1 MTLIKTIDPKEA
13 TGKVAAIYDH
23 FISKFGMVP
32 NAFKVTSSSEFL
44 LSQQA
49 TFLGYYMEHPS
60 LSFKL
65 QAFIRM
71 LVSVNHDCEYCIK
84 MNTGMLLQSG
94 VSMEDIQATKANPE
108 QAPIEGKDV
117 ALLLF
122 VLKVVS
128 NSNSITKED
137 LDKLRKLGWQ
147 DSEILEATFHGTSQ
161 ISSDMIFNAFKI
173 ENDKI

>member
-1 MTLIKTIDPKEA
+1 MAIIKTIDVKDA

-23 FISKFGMVP
+23 FIGQFGMVP

-49 TFLGYYMEHPS
+49 TFLGYYMQHATIKP
-60 LSFKL
+60 KL

-71 LVSVNHDCEYCIK
+71 LVSVKHHCEYCVN
-84 MNTGMLLQSG
+84 MNTGLLLQSG
-94 VSMEDIQATKANPE
+94 VSMEEIQAAQANPE
-108 QAPIEGKDV
+108 QAPMEGKDI

-122 VLKVVS
+122 VLKVVAD
-128 NSNSITKED
+128 SNSITESD
-137 LDKLRKLGWQ
+137 MNKLREIGWQ

-161 ISSDMIFNAFKI
+161 IGTDMIFNAFKV
-173 ENDKI
+173 